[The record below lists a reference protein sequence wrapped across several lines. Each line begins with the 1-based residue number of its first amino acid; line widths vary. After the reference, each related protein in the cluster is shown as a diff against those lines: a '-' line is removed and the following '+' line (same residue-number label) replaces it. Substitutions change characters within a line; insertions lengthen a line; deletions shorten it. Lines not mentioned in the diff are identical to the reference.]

1 MLKKDLENIHC
12 EMIFWNWN
20 VSAAGVICRLEDKT
34 KGEFY
39 NGKTV
44 NEVVE
49 KFLRVKENYES
60 A

>member
-1 MLKKDLENIHC
+1 MLRKDLENIHC

-20 VSAAGVICRLEDKT
+20 VSAAGVICRLESKT

-44 NEVVE
+44 CEVVE

-60 A
+60 V